1 MTLKN
6 KFRRNSM
13 NFFKNPF
20 SDSIGIARAGCGEIC
35 DAYCE
40 STGGS
45 QTGSNSGA
53 EASSGKSL

>member
-1 MTLKN
+1 
-6 KFRRNSM
+6 M

-35 DAYCE
+35 GGYCE
-40 STGGS
+40 ATGGS
-45 QTGSNSGA
+45 ETGSQSGA